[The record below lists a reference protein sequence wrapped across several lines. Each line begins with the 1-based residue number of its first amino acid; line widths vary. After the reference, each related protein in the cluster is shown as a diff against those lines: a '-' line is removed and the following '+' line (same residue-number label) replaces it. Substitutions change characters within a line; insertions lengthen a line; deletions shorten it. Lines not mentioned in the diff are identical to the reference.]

1 MKNDLSC
8 DVVRDLLPS
17 YIENLTSDD
26 SNQAVAEHLSR
37 CGSCREL
44 YKSMCPD
51 DSETAEKAEKEL
63 DYLKSIK
70 RKSRRKLRNA
80 ILITAGSLLVCFALA
95 IFIFNFIVGSP
106 LYSWSHRPSVSVEG
120 ETMHLE
126 FMSPDSGYSY
136 AHFSTEYT
144 GFGDPDGPGRGQIN
158 IKGREVLSSPIYPSG
173 TYRMDIDLENIEKVS
188 FMGRTIWENGLII
201 STDAEQIWG
210 RNVEFVGSAYEVR
223 ALLDALH
230 MPDSPFTI
238 SLQTD
243 REPYGLEIIF
253 DEGINAEGRLRMV
266 QNTPIILALINNL
279 GRLSFSFP
287 DARGLPE
294 EYSYTEEDA
303 AALLPELYSDYNR
316 DHGTDW
322 QPPADIKDFS
332 SSVYHIQQLISVL
345 GY

>member
-1 MKNDLSC
+1 MKIDLSC

-17 YIENLTSDD
+17 YMENLTSDD
-26 SNQAVAEHLSR
+26 SNRAVEEHLSR
-37 CGSCREL
+37 CESCREL
-44 YKSMCPD
+44 YKGMCPD
-51 DSETAEKAEKEL
+51 DGEKAEETEKEL
-63 DYLKSIK
+63 DYLKGIR

-80 ILITAGSLLVCFALA
+80 ILITAGSLLACFVLV

-106 LYSWSHRPSVSVEG
+106 LYSWSHWPSVSVEDG
-120 ETMHLE
+120 NMHLE
-126 FMSPDSGYSY
+126 FMNPDSGYSY
-136 AHFSTEYT
+136 AHFSTDYT
-144 GFGDPDGPGRGQIN
+144 GFGDPDGPGRAQID

-201 STDAEQIWG
+201 SSDAQQIWG
-210 RNVEFVGSAYEVR
+210 RRTAFVGSAYEVR
-223 ALLDALH
+223 ALLDALR
-230 MPDSPFTI
+230 MPDTAFTI

-243 REPYGLEIIF
+243 REPYGLEICF
-253 DEGINAEGRLRMV
+253 EESINTEGRLRMV
-266 QNTPIILALINNL
+266 QNTPVILALINNL

-287 DARGLPE
+287 GAQGLS
-294 EYSYTEEDA
+294 SYTAEDA

-332 SSVYHIQQLISVL
+332 ASVYCVQQLISVL